1 MGYKINFFIQNPFL
15 KNEMS
20 LTIVPGLPNG
30 ALICCKQYK
39 SRTYFGTSLG
49 DLLFVEEDG
58 FGESLAGGATSKRIK
73 FNSPILKIDVSQ
85 AGLETNLL
93 ISTKSGLFLT
103 QLPELGSILP

>member
-1 MGYKINFFIQNPFL
+1 
-15 KNEMS
+15 MS
-20 LTIVPGLPNG
+20 LTIVPGLPNV

-58 FGESLAGGATSKRIK
+58 FGESLAGGATS
-73 FNSPILKIDVSQ
+73 ILKIDVSQ
-85 AGLETNLL
+85 AGVETNLL